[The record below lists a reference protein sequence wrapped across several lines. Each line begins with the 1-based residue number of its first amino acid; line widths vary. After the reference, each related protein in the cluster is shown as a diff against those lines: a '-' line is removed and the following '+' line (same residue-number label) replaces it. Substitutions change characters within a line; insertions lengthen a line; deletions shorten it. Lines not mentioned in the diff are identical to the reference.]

1 MKLAALVAVAS
12 GKSATFLDWLHHA
25 ENSGKF
31 YLDVHPILP
40 DYGYFI
46 AKITFCDQLV
56 AENYVKTF
64 KSRSQCRKLDPF

>member
-31 YLDVHPILP
+31 YLNVHPTSPVNGDFIDKMP
-40 DYGYFI
+40 FYGPVGR
-46 AKITFCDQLV
+46 A
-56 AENYVKTF
+56 NYDKTF